1 MYNYSI
7 KLTYMEYND
16 NEIQD
21 NKYREELL
29 SLFSLKIYE
38 HKTIMDIMLTL
49 FNKYKN
55 NKLIKNILDNVIEY
69 ENKFPVKITQET
81 AFMMLFSFHNLFLF
95 HTILKQLNKQ
105 NSIEKNIYKKMIIH
119 IQKNNS

>member
-1 MYNYSI
+1 
-7 KLTYMEYND
+7 MEYND